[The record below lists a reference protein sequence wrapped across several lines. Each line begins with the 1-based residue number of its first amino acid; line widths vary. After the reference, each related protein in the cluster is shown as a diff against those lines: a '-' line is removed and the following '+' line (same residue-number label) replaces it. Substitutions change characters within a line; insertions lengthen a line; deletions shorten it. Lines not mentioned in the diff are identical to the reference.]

1 MASLNAIE
9 APPRPFQGL
18 GRSLHGAYCIAQL
31 GVICYIKFVSARP
44 LPCVAWEL
52 PSTLASLNA
61 IKAPPQALPGPGE
74 EPSWCAQS
82 TKQEYHEASSPGLSR
97 AWRGGFCKCQGL
109 RRSLHAAYCIA
120 QGIQQEHHEA
130 NSPGPGELASC

>member
-1 MASLNAIE
+1 MVHGKLPSTLASLNAIE

-61 IKAPPQALPGPGE
+61 IKDPPQALEGPGE
-74 EPSWCAQS
+74 EPSWCILYS
-82 TKQEYHEASSPGLSR
+82 TEHQT
-97 AWRGGFCKCQGL
+97 
-109 RRSLHAAYCIA
+109 
-120 QGIQQEHHEA
+120 GI
-130 NSPGPGELASC
+130 P

>member
-1 MASLNAIE
+1 MRIYHDDQLVRLSGIRYASASGTALNAIE

-44 LPCVAWEL
+44 LPCIAWEL

-61 IKAPPQALPGPGE
+61 IKAPPQALEGPGE
-74 EPSWCAQS
+74 EPS
-82 TKQEYHEASSPGLSR
+82 
-97 AWRGGFCKCQGL
+97 
-109 RRSLHAAYCIA
+109 
-120 QGIQQEHHEA
+120 
-130 NSPGPGELASC
+130 

>member
-1 MASLNAIE
+1 MVHGKLPSTLASLNAIE

-18 GRSLHGAYCIAQL
+18 GRSLHGAYCIVQL

-61 IKAPPQALPGPGE
+61 IKDPPQALEGPGE
-74 EPSWCAQS
+74 EPSWCILYS
-82 TKQEYHEASSPGLSR
+82 TEQ
-97 AWRGGFCKCQGL
+97 QT
-109 RRSLHAAYCIA
+109 
-120 QGIQQEHHEA
+120 GI
-130 NSPGPGELASC
+130 P